1 MAGNRTLK
9 LSILADVDDLKKKLG
24 DGGKEVDGFGGK
36 LEKFGKVAAAAFAAA
51 AAAAVAYAGKLA
63 IDGVKAAIE
72 DEAAQLKL
80 ANALKNVT
88 GATENQISAVE
99 KQIEKLA
106 LATGTAD
113 DALRPAFQRLAV
125 ATKDVDEAQRLLN
138 IALDVSAATSKPLEA
153 VTNAIGKA
161 YEGNTTSLARLGIG
175 MSAADL
181 KALGLEGS
189 IDKLADTFQGAADVQ
204 ANSFQ
209 GRIERLKV
217 AFDEA
222 KETIG
227 AALLPIL
234 ERLLTFITNN
244 VLPIIQKLTDAFSA
258 SKDGLNKQ
266 FGETVTQ
273 IRDFVIP
280 IIDAFRVGIG
290 RIRDAVEDNRE
301 RFGNYLETLKEVWAW
316 INKYLVPLFQFIL
329 VAHIEKMTRQI
340 EIAIRVL
347 VPVVEFV
354 ANAIKFLINSIIER
368 INDFIKA
375 YNLLNGLWGG
385 TDVPL
390 LQKVGDI
397 KSQGDY
403 NALAGVRT
411 PFTGG
416 TGATT
421 GSIGGAGTTSGAIGG
436 GGVSTGGT
444 TGSSVADS
452 ASAAA
457 SAAAAAA
464 EALKEISSPNWMP
477 ALGNSV
483 ADFRARESGDIINTS
498 GIGSPLAFDTGRV
511 RLGEAGF
518 TVVVQAPSAIDEE
531 GFQRAV
537 VNALNE
543 AANRGTGGGG
553 GIRGTAQVL

>member
-1 MAGNRTLK
+1 MATRTLK
-9 LSILADVDDLKKKLG
+9 LSILADIDDLKKNLDK
-24 DGGKEVDGFGGK
+24 GGKDIDGFGGK

-88 GATENQISAVE
+88 GATEDQIASVE
-99 KQIEKLA
+99 KQISKLA

-125 ATKDVDEAQRLLN
+125 ATKNVDEAQRLLN
-138 IALDVSAATSKPLEA
+138 IALDVSAATGKPLEA
-153 VTNAIGKA
+153 VTNALGKA

-189 IDKLADTFQGAADVQ
+189 IDKLAQTFQGAADVQ

-234 ERLLTFITNN
+234 ERLITFITDN
-244 VLPIIQKLTDAFSA
+244 VLPIVQKLTDAFA
-258 SKDGLNKQ
+258 ANKDGLNKQ

-273 IRDFVIP
+273 IRDFLIP
-280 IIDAFRVGIG
+280 IIDSFREGIG
-290 RIRDAVEDNRE
+290 RIRDAIEDNRE
-301 RFGNYLETLKEVWAW
+301 RFGNYLKTLQDVWAW
-316 INKYLVPLFQFIL
+316 INKYLVPLFEFIL

-385 TDVPL
+385 KDVPL

-403 NALAGVRT
+403 NAMAGVRT
-411 PFTGG
+411 PFTGS
-416 TGATT
+416 TGSTT
-421 GSIGGAGTTSGAIGG
+421 GSIAG
-436 GGVSTGGT
+436 GGVTAGATGGT
-444 TGSSVADS
+444 TT
-452 ASAAA
+452 ASAGSTAA
-457 SAAAAAA
+457 GVAGTAKAAADAATKAA
-464 EALKEISSPNWMP
+464 EAVEKLSNPSWMP
-477 ALGNSV
+477 TLGNSV

-498 GIGSPLAFDTGRV
+498 GMVSPGAFDTGRV
-511 RLGEAGF
+511 RLGEAGL
-518 TVVVQAPSAIDEE
+518 TVIVQAPSAIDEE
-531 GFQRAV
+531 GFSRAV
-537 VNALNE
+537 VNALNT
-543 AANRGTGGGG
+543 AQNRTGGGG
-553 GIRGTAQVL
+553 GQLIGLAQAL

>member
-1 MAGNRTLK
+1 M
-9 LSILADVDDLKKKLG
+9 S
-24 DGGKEVDGFGGK
+24 
-36 LEKFGKVAAAAFAAA
+36 
-51 AAAAVAYAGKLA
+51 
-63 IDGVKAAIE
+63 
-72 DEAAQLKL
+72 
-80 ANALKNVT
+80 
-88 GATENQISAVE
+88 
-99 KQIEKLA
+99 
-106 LATGTAD
+106 TAD
-113 DALRPAFQRLAV
+113 IK
-125 ATKDVDEAQRLLN
+125 AT
-138 IALDVSAATSKPLEA
+138 
-153 VTNAIGKA
+153 
-161 YEGNTTSLARLGIG
+161 
-175 MSAADL
+175 
-181 KALGLEGS
+181 GLEGT
-189 IDKLADTFQGAADVQ
+189 IDKLAETFQGAADVQ

-227 AALLPIL
+227 TALLPIL
-234 ERLLTFITNN
+234 DRLLSFITNN
-244 VLPIIQKLTDAFSA
+244 ILPIVQKLSDAFSA
-258 SKDGLNKQ
+258 NKDGLNKQ

-273 IRDFVIP
+273 IRDFLIP

-290 RIRDAVEDNRE
+290 RIRDAIEDNRE
-301 RFGNYLETLKEVWAW
+301 RFGNYLETLQEVWAW
-316 INKYLVPLFQFIL
+316 INKYLVPLFEFIF

-385 TDVPL
+385 KDVPL

-411 PFTGG
+411 PFTGS
-416 TGATT
+416 TSATT
-421 GSIGGAGTTSGAIGG
+421 GSITGAGVTGAATGSGVASGAGATG
-436 GGVSTGGT
+436 TSVS
-444 TGSSVADS
+444 GSAK
-452 ASAAA
+452 
-457 SAAAAAA
+457 AAA
-464 EALKEISSPNWMP
+464 EAAAKAAEAVEKISSPSWMP
-477 ALGNSV
+477 TLGNSV

-498 GIGSPLAFDTGRV
+498 GLISPGALDVARV
-511 RLGEAGF
+511 TAANNI

-531 GFQRAV
+531 GFSRAV
-537 VNALNE
+537 VDALNQ

-553 GIRGTAQVL
+553 GIRSQAQIL

>member
-24 DGGKEVDGFGGK
+24 DGGKEVDGFGGR

-125 ATKDVDEAQRLLN
+125 ATKNVDEAQRLLN
-138 IALDVSAATSKPLEA
+138 IALDVSAATGKPLEA
-153 VTNAIGKA
+153 VTNALGKA
-161 YEGNTTSLARLGIG
+161 YEGNTSSLARLGIG

-189 IDKLADTFQGAADVQ
+189 IDKLAATFQGAADVQ

-234 ERLLTFITNN
+234 ERLLRFITDNI
-244 VLPIIQKLTDAFSA
+244 LPIVQRLTDAFSA
-258 SKDGLNKQ
+258 NKNGLNKQ

-273 IRDFVIP
+273 IRDFLIP
-280 IIDAFRVGIG
+280 IMDAFRVGIG
-290 RIRDAVEDNRE
+290 RIRDAIEDNRE

-316 INKYLVPLFQFIL
+316 INKYLVPLFEFIL

-385 TDVPL
+385 KDVPL

-411 PFTGG
+411 PFTGS
-416 TGATT
+416 TSATT
-421 GSIGGAGTTSGAIGG
+421 GSITGAGVTGGGTG
-436 GGVSTGGT
+436 GGVVSGAGA
-444 TGSSVADS
+444 TGSSVAGS
-452 ASAAA
+452 AK
-457 SAAAAAA
+457 AAA
-464 EALKEISSPNWMP
+464 EAAAKAAEAVEKISSPDWMP
-477 ALGNSV
+477 TLGNSV

-498 GIGSPLAFDTGRV
+498 GLVSPGALDVSRV
-511 RLGEAGF
+511 TRANNI

-531 GFQRAV
+531 GFSRAV
-537 VNALNE
+537 VDALNKTQS
-543 AANRGTGGGG
+543 RTGGGG
-553 GIRGTAQVL
+553 GQLIGLAQAL

>member
-125 ATKDVDEAQRLLN
+125 ATKNVDEAQRLLN
-138 IALDVSAATSKPLEA
+138 IALDVSAATGKPLEA
-153 VTNAIGKA
+153 VTNALGKA

-175 MSAADL
+175 MSTADI
-181 KALGLEGS
+181 KAIGLEGT

-234 ERLLTFITNN
+234 DRLLRFITDN
-244 VLPIIQKLTDAFSA
+244 VLPIIQKLSDAFSA
-258 SKDGLNKQ
+258 NKDGLNKQ
-266 FGETVTQ
+266 FGETVKQ
-273 IRDFVIP
+273 IRDFLIP
-280 IIDAFRVGIG
+280 IIEAFRQGIG
-290 RIRDAVEDNRE
+290 RIRDAIEDNRE
-301 RFGNYLETLKEVWAW
+301 RFANYLGTLQEVWAW
-316 INKYLVPLFQFIL
+316 INKYLVPLFEFIL

-385 TDVPL
+385 KDVPL

-411 PFTGG
+411 PFTGS
-416 TGATT
+416 TSATT
-421 GSIGGAGTTSGAIGG
+421 GSITGAGVTGGSTG
-436 GGVSTGGT
+436 GGVVSGAGA
-444 TGSSVADS
+444 TGSSVAGS
-452 ASAAA
+452 AK
-457 SAAAAAA
+457 AAA
-464 EALKEISSPNWMP
+464 EAATKAAEAVEKLSSPNWMP
-477 ALGNSV
+477 TFGNSV

-498 GIGSPLAFDTGRV
+498 GLVSPGALDVARV
-511 RLGEAGF
+511 TRANNI

-531 GFQRAV
+531 GFSRAV
-537 VNALNE
+537 VDALNQ

-553 GIRGTAQVL
+553 GIRSQAQIL

>member
-125 ATKDVDEAQRLLN
+125 ATKNVDEAQRLLN
-138 IALDVSAATSKPLEA
+138 IALDVSAATGKPLEA
-153 VTNAIGKA
+153 VTNALGKA
-161 YEGNTTSLARLGIG
+161 YEGNTSSLARLGIG
-175 MSAADL
+175 MSTADI
-181 KALGLEGS
+181 KATGLEGT
-189 IDKLADTFQGAADVQ
+189 IDKLADTFQGAADIQ

-227 AALLPIL
+227 TALLPIL
-234 ERLLTFITNN
+234 DRLLSFITNN
-244 VLPIIQKLTDAFSA
+244 ILPIVQKLSDAFSA
-258 SKDGLNKQ
+258 NKEGLNKQ
-266 FGETVTQ
+266 FAETVTQ
-273 IRDFVIP
+273 IRDFLIP
-280 IIDAFRVGIG
+280 IIESFRVGID
-290 RIRDAVEDNRE
+290 RIRDAIEDNRE
-301 RFGNYLETLKEVWAW
+301 RFGNYLETLQEVWAW
-316 INKYLVPLFQFIL
+316 INKYLVPLFEFIL

-385 TDVPL
+385 KDVPL

-411 PFTGG
+411 PFTGS
-416 TGATT
+416 TSATT
-421 GSIGGAGTTSGAIGG
+421 GSITGAGVTGGATG
-436 GGVSTGGT
+436 GGVVSGAGA
-444 TGSSVADS
+444 TGSSVAGS
-452 ASAAA
+452 AK
-457 SAAAAAA
+457 AAA
-464 EALKEISSPNWMP
+464 EAAAKAAEAVEKISNPDWMP
-477 ALGNSV
+477 TLGNSV

-498 GIGSPLAFDTGRV
+498 GIVSPGALDVARV
-511 RLGEAGF
+511 TRANNI

-531 GFQRAV
+531 GFKRAV
-537 VNALNE
+537 VDALNE
-543 AANRGTGGGG
+543 SANRGTGGGG
-553 GIRGTAQVL
+553 GLRGTAQVL

>member
-88 GATENQISAVE
+88 GATEDQISAVE

-125 ATKDVDEAQRLLN
+125 ATKNVDEAQRLLN
-138 IALDVSAATSKPLEA
+138 IALDVSAATGKPLEA
-153 VTNAIGKA
+153 VTNALGKA

-175 MSAADL
+175 MSTADI
-181 KALGLEGS
+181 KAIGLEGT

-234 ERLLTFITNN
+234 ERLLTFITDN

-258 SKDGLNKQ
+258 NKDGLNKQ

-273 IRDFVIP
+273 IRDFLIP

-290 RIRDAVEDNRE
+290 RIRDAIEDNRE

-316 INKYLVPLFQFIL
+316 INKYLVPLFEFIL

-385 TDVPL
+385 KDVPL

-411 PFTGG
+411 PFTGS
-416 TGATT
+416 TSATT
-421 GSIGGAGTTSGAIGG
+421 GSMAGAGITGGATG
-436 GGVSTGGT
+436 GGVVSGAGA
-444 TGSSVADS
+444 TGSSVAGS
-452 ASAAA
+452 AKAAA
-457 SAAAAAA
+457 DAATKAA
-464 EALKEISSPNWMP
+464 EAVEKISNPDWMP
-477 ALGNSV
+477 TLGNSV

-498 GIGSPLAFDTGRV
+498 GLVSPGALDVSRV
-511 RLGEAGF
+511 TRANNI

-531 GFQRAV
+531 GFSRAV
-537 VNALNE
+537 VDALNKTQS
-543 AANRGTGGGG
+543 RTGGGG
-553 GIRGTAQVL
+553 GQLIGLAQAL

>member
-125 ATKDVDEAQRLLN
+125 ATKNVDEAQRLLN
-138 IALDVSAATSKPLEA
+138 IALDVSAATGKPLEA
-153 VTNAIGKA
+153 VTNALGKA

-189 IDKLADTFQGAADVQ
+189 IDKLADTFQGAADIQ

-234 ERLLTFITNN
+234 DRLLTFITDN
-244 VLPIIQKLTDAFSA
+244 VLPIVQKLSDAFSA
-258 SKDGLNKQ
+258 NKDGLNKQ

-273 IRDFVIP
+273 IRDFLIP
-280 IIDAFRVGIG
+280 IIESFRVGIE
-290 RIRDAVEDNRE
+290 RIRDAIEDNRE
-301 RFGNYLETLKEVWAW
+301 RFGNYLKTLQEVWAW
-316 INKYLVPLFQFIL
+316 INKYLVPLFEFIL

-385 TDVPL
+385 KDVPL

-411 PFTGG
+411 PFTGS
-416 TGATT
+416 TSATT
-421 GSIGGAGTTSGAIGG
+421 GSITGAGVTGGATG
-436 GGVSTGGT
+436 GGVVSGAGA
-444 TGSSVADS
+444 TGSSVAGS
-452 ASAAA
+452 AK
-457 SAAAAAA
+457 AAA
-464 EALKEISSPNWMP
+464 EAAAKAAEAVEKISNPDWMP
-477 ALGNSV
+477 TLGNSV

-498 GIGSPLAFDTGRV
+498 GLVSPGALDVARV
-511 RLGEAGF
+511 TRANNI

-531 GFQRAV
+531 GFSRAV
-537 VNALNE
+537 VDALNKTQS
-543 AANRGTGGGG
+543 RTGGGG
-553 GIRGTAQVL
+553 GQLIGLAQAL

>member
-88 GATENQISAVE
+88 GATEDQISAVE

-125 ATKDVDEAQRLLN
+125 ATKNVDEAQRLLN
-138 IALDVSAATSKPLEA
+138 IALDVSAATGKPLEA
-153 VTNAIGKA
+153 VTNALGKA
-161 YEGNTTSLARLGIG
+161 YEGNTSSLARLGIG

-234 ERLLTFITNN
+234 DRLLTFITDN
-244 VLPIIQKLTDAFSA
+244 VLPIVQKLSDAFSA
-258 SKDGLNKQ
+258 NKDGLNKQ

-273 IRDFVIP
+273 IRDFLIP
-280 IIDAFRVGIG
+280 IIESFRVGIE
-290 RIRDAVEDNRE
+290 RIRDAIEDNRE
-301 RFGNYLETLKEVWAW
+301 RFGNYLKTLQEVWAW
-316 INKYLVPLFQFIL
+316 INKYLVPLFEFIL

-385 TDVPL
+385 KDVPL

-411 PFTGG
+411 PFTGS
-416 TGATT
+416 TSATT
-421 GSIGGAGTTSGAIGG
+421 GSITGAGVTGGATG
-436 GGVSTGGT
+436 GGVVSGAGA
-444 TGSSVADS
+444 TGSSVAGS
-452 ASAAA
+452 AK
-457 SAAAAAA
+457 AAA
-464 EALKEISSPNWMP
+464 EAAAKAAEAVEKISSPDWMP
-477 ALGNSV
+477 TLGNSV

-498 GIGSPLAFDTGRV
+498 GLVSPGALDVARV
-511 RLGEAGF
+511 TRANNI

-531 GFQRAV
+531 GFSRAV
-537 VNALNE
+537 VDALNKTQS
-543 AANRGTGGGG
+543 RTGGGG
-553 GIRGTAQVL
+553 GQLIGLAQAL

>member
-88 GATENQISAVE
+88 GATEDQISAVE

-125 ATKDVDEAQRLLN
+125 ATKNVDEAQRLLN
-138 IALDVSAATSKPLEA
+138 IALDVSAATGKPLEA
-153 VTNAIGKA
+153 VTNALGKA

-234 ERLLTFITNN
+234 DRLLRFITDN
-244 VLPIIQKLTDAFSA
+244 VLPIVQKLSDAFSA
-258 SKDGLNKQ
+258 NKDGLNKQ
-266 FGETVTQ
+266 FGETVKQ
-273 IRDFVIP
+273 IRDFLIP
-280 IIDAFRVGIG
+280 IIDAFREGIG
-290 RIRDAVEDNRE
+290 RIRDAIEDNRE
-301 RFGNYLETLKEVWAW
+301 RFGNYLETLQEVWAW
-316 INKYLVPLFQFIL
+316 INKYLVPLFEFIL

-385 TDVPL
+385 KDVPL

-403 NALAGVRT
+403 NALAGVRA
-411 PFTGG
+411 PFTGS
-416 TGATT
+416 TSATT
-421 GSIGGAGTTSGAIGG
+421 GSITGAGVTGGATG
-436 GGVSTGGT
+436 GGVVSGAGATK
-444 TGSSVADS
+444 SSVAES
-452 ASAAA
+452 AKAAA
-457 SAAAAAA
+457 DAATKAA
-464 EALKEISSPNWMP
+464 EAVEKLSSPNWMP
-477 ALGNSV
+477 TLGNSV

-498 GIGSPLAFDTGRV
+498 GLVSPGALDVARV
-511 RLGEAGF
+511 TRANSI

-531 GFQRAV
+531 GFSRAV
-537 VNALNE
+537 VDALNQ

-553 GIRGTAQVL
+553 GIRSQAQIL

>member
-234 ERLLTFITNN
+234 ERLLTFITDN
-244 VLPIIQKLTDAFSA
+244 VLPIVQKLTDAFSVN
-258 SKDGLNKQ
+258 KDGLNKQ

-273 IRDFVIP
+273 IRDFLIP

-290 RIRDAVEDNRE
+290 RIRDAIEDNRE

-316 INKYLVPLFQFIL
+316 INKYLVPLFEFIL

-385 TDVPL
+385 KDVPL

-403 NALAGVRT
+403 NALAGVKT
-411 PFTGG
+411 PFTGS
-416 TGATT
+416 TSATT
-421 GSIGGAGTTSGAIGG
+421 GSITGAGVTGGATGGRVVSGA
-436 GGVSTGGT
+436 GT
-444 TGSSVADS
+444 TGSSVAGS
-452 ASAAA
+452 AK
-457 SAAAAAA
+457 AAA
-464 EALKEISSPNWMP
+464 EAAAKAAEAVEKISSPDWMP
-477 ALGNSV
+477 TLGNSV
-483 ADFRARESGDIINTS
+483 ADFRARESGDIINTA
-498 GIGSPLAFDTGRV
+498 GIASPGALNVAQVTR
-511 RLGEAGF
+511 ANNI

-531 GFQRAV
+531 GFKRAV
-537 VNALNE
+537 VDALNE
-543 AANRGTGGGG
+543 SANRGTGGGG
-553 GIRGTAQVL
+553 GIRATAQVL